1 MKKNLF
7 LIAALVLGSTAVVGS
22 SVSADSTDGKG
33 TASLNIEAGAFTQ
46 TGAPSFSFTTT
57 LNEALVTKGTG
68 ITSTGEKD
76 ASQTLEVADYVG
88 ADNGWNV
95 TAQLGVMAD
104 TEVKVN
110 SLDLA
115 AATVKTDSD
124 ATASAA
130 TLTPA
135 GAAAPVATATTGAGA
150 TTLSYA
156 DNSATLNLGKNTKI
170 ATTSADL
177 TWTATQGKVSAAAF
191 N

>member
-33 TASLNIEAGAFTQ
+33 TASLNIQAGTFTQ
-46 TGAPSFSFTTT
+46 TGAPSFSFTTK
-57 LNEALVTKGTG
+57 LNEALVTTGTD
-68 ITSTGEKD
+68 IISTGEKD

-115 AATVKTDSD
+115 AAT
-124 ATASAA
+124 
-130 TLTPA
+130 
-135 GAAAPVATATTGAGA
+135 TGAGA

-156 DNSATLNLGKNTKI
+156 DNSATLKLGKNTKI